1 MKIWLKRI
9 GILLFV
15 AGVFALLSLA
25 RKSQDEK
32 QIDKPEIV
40 IHVNGENAFLTED
53 ELYVRLRR
61 KGFVF
66 DGQQQAALQTAR
78 IEQFIAA
85 MTEVKH
91 VKVFTKLGN
100 SWKIEVE
107 LRRPI
112 ARIFNALNETFY
124 LDEDGVVMKSSTLHT
139 ARVVVVTGHLAD
151 RISSVSVPEIINN
164 PTLKSSRKLDDV
176 YRISNYV
183 CKDPF
188 LQSLIGQ
195 IHLKKNGDFVLI
207 PLIGDQKIIF
217 GTAYTD
223 EEVREKFKKLK
234 IFYKEAIPFEGWE
247 KYEEIS
253 LKYDKQ
259 IVVKI
264 REGYTEEDK
273 KE

>member
-9 GILLFV
+9 GLLLLV
-15 AGVFALLSLA
+15 ASVFALLSLA
-25 RKSQDEK
+25 GKSQEEK
-32 QIDKPEIV
+32 QINKPEIV
-40 IHVNGENAFLTED
+40 IHVNGEHAFLTKD
-53 ELYVRLRR
+53 ELYLRLRR

-66 DGQQQAALQTAR
+66 DGQKQAALQIAQ
-78 IEQFIAA
+78 IEEFISA

-100 SWKIEVE
+100 SWKIEIE

-112 ARIFNALNETFY
+112 ARIFNAVNETFY

-151 RISSVSVPEIINN
+151 RINSISVPEIINN

-183 CKDPF
+183 CNDPL

-195 IHLKKNGDFVLI
+195 IHVKKDGDFLLI
-207 PLIGDQKIIF
+207 PLVGGHEIVFGSASSDQ
-217 GTAYTD
+217 
-223 EEVREKFKKLK
+223 EVREKFKKLK
-234 IFYKEAIPFEGWE
+234 IFYKEAIPYEGWD
-247 KYEEIS
+247 KYDIIS
-253 LKYDKQ
+253 LKYNKQ
-259 IVVKI
+259 IVCKTVD
-264 REGYTEEDK
+264 GYTEE